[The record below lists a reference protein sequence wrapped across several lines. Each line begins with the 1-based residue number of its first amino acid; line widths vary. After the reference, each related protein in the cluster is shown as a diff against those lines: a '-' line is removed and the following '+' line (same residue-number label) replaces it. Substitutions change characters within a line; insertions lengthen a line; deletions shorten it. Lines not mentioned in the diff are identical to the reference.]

1 MPAEPVTRL
10 VGRALNPAL
19 MAPAALTASLQGAPQ
34 SSMVVKTK
42 ADVEAKQG
50 RWSIHE
56 RTSFLM
62 FCLRGDA
69 DNNVEKIKMSSN
81 KCWAKFVGKAGVARD
96 AQQMKSQYE
105 TCFGTYKKLVPL
117 LKFTGGGAD
126 ADVEPKWNNTSAV
139 KKLLQS
145 RTAGG
150 HDIDRLQPQKVT
162 QWLTLGW
169 YDLFHNRCKENPKAS
184 RDVDRSSAD
193 TLSDMEGGLRDD
205 NDDNN
210 SVNDSD
216 IKVIEKPTVPATP
229 ASTISKAKKGLATDP
244 REVKASSWDRS
255 KPASRTPVARA
266 KKEGPLQGL
275 NNYLEGRVRVDEQ
288 VMKLAK
294 VDLEFKR
301 LKATEATA
309 KEILADTT
317 GLYGEEAKGKARRV
331 LEKLMDIA
339 LDF

>member
-19 MAPAALTASLQGAPQ
+19 MAPAALTAPLQGAPQ

-56 RTSFLM
+56 RTSFL
-62 FCLRGDA
+62 
-69 DNNVEKIKMSSN
+69 KIKMSSN

-105 TCFGTYKKLVPL
+105 TLYLY

-139 KKLLQS
+139 EKFLQS
-145 RTAGG
+145 RAAGG
-150 HDIDRLQPQKVT
+150 HDIDGLQPQKVT

-169 YDLFHNRCKENPKAS
+169 YDLFHNRYKENPKAS

-205 NDDNN
+205 NDDND
-210 SVNDSD
+210 SDNDSD

-244 REVKASSWDRS
+244 RKVKASSWDRS

-288 VMKLAK
+288 AMKLAK
-294 VDLEFKR
+294 VDSEFKR

-309 KEILADTT
+309 KEILADIT

-339 LDF
+339 PDF